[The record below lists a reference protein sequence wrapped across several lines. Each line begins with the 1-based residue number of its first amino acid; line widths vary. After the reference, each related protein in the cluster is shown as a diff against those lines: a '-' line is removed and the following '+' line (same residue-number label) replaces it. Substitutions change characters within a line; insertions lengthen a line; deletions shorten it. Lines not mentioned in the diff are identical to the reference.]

1 MYVCTHIYIYV
12 HVHVHC
18 SHKHVT
24 EEHRMLNRAL
34 VCHANALTLPRTPA
48 GLPSPYS
55 TACPSP
61 GWRIRWHPTKVRGNG
76 SEHQGRLWS
85 SSHLLQVKG
94 NTTTCLTKP
103 CRFPATA
110 ASAPAAAG
118 LLDCSGAAINAQANL
133 LSSAPS
139 ALTSELWQHRS
150 RSKFP
155 YSFGCRKPL
164 EIHRHGAARQRCK
177 LLTCCAKSQLQQE
190 RSAEEATERICS
202 RPSLSTPFST
212 TSPCGSPGPSGS
224 EEPSNWPQNSLAAA

>member
-1 MYVCTHIYIYV
+1 
-12 HVHVHC
+12 
-18 SHKHVT
+18 
-24 EEHRMLNRAL
+24 MLNRAW
-34 VCHANALTLPRTPA
+34 VCHANALTLLRTPA
-48 GLPSPYS
+48 GPPSPYS

-139 ALTSELWQHRS
+139 ALTSELWQHRNSQKSDLGIQPGKPDCILYS
-150 RSKFP
+150 RFCESSGGLTVPGRFNRPKSGHNILGIWP
-155 YSFGCRKPL
+155 YVYMY
-164 EIHRHGAARQRCK
+164 I
-177 LLTCCAKSQLQQE
+177 
-190 RSAEEATERICS
+190 
-202 RPSLSTPFST
+202 
-212 TSPCGSPGPSGS
+212 
-224 EEPSNWPQNSLAAA
+224 